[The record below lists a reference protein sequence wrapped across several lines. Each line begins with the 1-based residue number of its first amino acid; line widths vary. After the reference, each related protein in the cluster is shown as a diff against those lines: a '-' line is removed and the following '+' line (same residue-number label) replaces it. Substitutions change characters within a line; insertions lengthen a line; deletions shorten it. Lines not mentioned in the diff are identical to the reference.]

1 MFSRRIAI
9 DQADV
14 IDICYMDMA
23 QLDLSKGVV
32 NGNDRLGTIFILHV
46 GGAPKYTC
54 ASYVEA

>member
-14 IDICYMDMA
+14 MDICYMDMA

-32 NGNDRLGTIFILHV
+32 NGNDRLETIFILHV
-46 GGAPKYTC
+46 GGAPK
-54 ASYVEA
+54 